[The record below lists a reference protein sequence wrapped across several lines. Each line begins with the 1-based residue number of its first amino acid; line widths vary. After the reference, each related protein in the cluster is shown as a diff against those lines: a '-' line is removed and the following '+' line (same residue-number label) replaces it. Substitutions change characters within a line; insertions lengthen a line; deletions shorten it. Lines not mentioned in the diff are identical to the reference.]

1 MDTSISI
8 HDDEIQ
14 NLTNETI
21 KELNDEQIYR
31 FVPEYSASKYSSP
44 IEDDHKYVQQNII
57 NVLTSRKEAIRK
69 DIKEAAKKEIKDQ
82 IAREEKAKE
91 DKRREEKERK
101 EKNLKKYGNIFQY
114 NLIVEVIQEVTKK
127 PYKDSDYKDN
137 QIENGLKKLG
147 VEIINKLTETE
158 RDDQIENDL
167 NNLKDEFKKSLI
179 ESNKNVMKKF
189 IAKYRDK
196 YNILYV

>member
-1 MDTSISI
+1 MNNLWEVIIIELKKECNENVDRN
-8 HDDEIQ
+8 EIKEKI
-14 NLTNETI
+14 NKEMEKLKEKIMEEIERERYEETI
-21 KELNDEQIYR
+21 REIRKKNEKLAREREEREIRKKNE
-31 FVPEYSASKYSSP
+31 
-44 IEDDHKYVQQNII
+44 
-57 NVLTSRKEAIRK
+57 KEAR
-69 DIKEAAKKEIKDQ
+69 E
-82 IAREEKAKE
+82 REE
-91 DKRREEKERK
+91 REEKERK
-101 EKNLKKYGNIFQY
+101 EKERKDKNLKKYGNIFQY
-114 NLIVEVIQEVTKK
+114 DLIVEVIQEVMKK
-127 PYKDSDYKDN
+127 PYKDSNYDNLYN
-137 QIENGLKKLG
+137 QIEIGLKKLG

>member
-1 MDTSISI
+1 MYTSITES
-8 HDDEIQ
+8 ELQ
-14 NLTNETI
+14 KLTNETI

-31 FVPEYSASKYSSP
+31 FVPEYSNG
-44 IEDDHKYVQQNII
+44 DDRECVRQNII
-57 NVLTSRKEAIRK
+57 NVITSRNEDEKLE
-69 DIKEAAKKEIKDQ
+69 IKKAVKKEIKDK
-82 IAREEKAKE
+82 IARDKKARE
-91 DKRREEKERK
+91 DKIREEKERK

-114 NLIVEVIQEVTKK
+114 DLIVEVIQEVMKK
-127 PYKDSDYKDN
+127 PYKDSNYDNLYN
-137 QIENGLKKLG
+137 QIEIGLKKLG